1 MNAYVHKTDYYYL
14 LNRVE
19 DMKDAMYR
27 MGSDL
32 QSYMKSSQDM
42 ANMLKTI
49 VQELK
54 DVKRK
59 NTELTQKV
67 EALTKEIESYQ
78 ERQETRSEF

>member
-32 QSYMKSSQDM
+32 QSYINGSQDM
-42 ANMLKTI
+42 ANMFKTI
-49 VQELK
+49 IQELK
-54 DVKRK
+54 DMKRK
-59 NTELTQKV
+59 NAELTQKV
-67 EALTKEIESYQ
+67 EALTKEVESYQ
-78 ERQETRSEF
+78 ERQETHSDF